1 MLVFRIKNQVRLTYP
16 KHLEL
21 SANFAR
27 GVRKPLTTVPQ
38 LRIELSGQL
47 QELREEGADRYQLGR
62 CALYSRTPVLA

>member
-1 MLVFRIKNQVRLTYP
+1 MSVFRIKNQVRLTCS

-21 SANFAR
+21 SADLAH

-47 QELREEGADRYQLGR
+47 GKLREEE
-62 CALYSRTPVLA
+62 S